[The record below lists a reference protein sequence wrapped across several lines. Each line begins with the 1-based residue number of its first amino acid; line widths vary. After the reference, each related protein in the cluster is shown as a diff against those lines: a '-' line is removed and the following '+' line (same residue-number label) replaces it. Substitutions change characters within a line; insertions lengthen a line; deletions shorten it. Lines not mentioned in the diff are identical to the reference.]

1 MTDNQLSMTAP
12 IAVIIPVFNAHA
24 TIRTTLHSVASQR
37 YVLYHTYLVVDGEP
51 EGSYDYLVQEFGCTV
66 WYMPVNAGPGVARQY
81 GIDHT
86 AEPFISFIDADD
98 TYLTALSLY
107 YMQRPMTDKI
117 AVVSCNFMEEKND
130 HNLHLRENDMVW
142 MHGKLYRRAFID
154 KHNIRFN
161 LTRANED
168 VGFNTQ
174 CQCYANADEQIYMS
188 KDLGYLWQWRDDST
202 VRTDNQSYAYNESI
216 DGYVTN
222 KIYAFESVLA
232 RRQTD
237 GQTTAMDDGMRFF
250 IVIAMM
256 YLFRKYLMAMIK
268 APKQVKHVR
277 DWSRKYYQA
286 LYTLIDAEY
295 ITKAERSI
303 FGISGFKTEEQ
314 YVEYGKWL
322 RKLARRTTA
331 DDAR

>member
-1 MTDNQLSMTAP
+1 MTSSAPTMTAP
-12 IAVIIPVFNAHA
+12 VAVIIPVFNAHA

-37 YVLYHTYLVVDGEP
+37 YVAHNTYLVVDGEP
-51 EGSYDYLVQEFGCTV
+51 VGSYDYLTAFGVTI
-66 WYMPVNAGPGVARQY
+66 WYLPENAGPGVARQY

-86 AEPFISFIDADD
+86 TEPYISFIDADD
-98 TYLTALSLY
+98 TYLTSLSLY
-107 YMQRPMTDKI
+107 YMMRNMADNI

-142 MHGKLYRRAFID
+142 MHGKLYRRVFLDAHD
-154 KHNIRFN
+154 IRFN

-174 CQCYANADEQIYMS
+174 CQCYAGEDEQIYMS

-202 VRTDNQSYAYNESI
+202 VRADNQSYAYNESI
-216 DGYVTN
+216 DGYVVN
-222 KIYAFESVLA
+222 KIYAFERVLA
-232 RRQTD
+232 RKPI
-237 GQTTAMDDGMRFF
+237 DDGIKFF

-256 YLFRKYLMAMIK
+256 YLFRKYLLAMIK

-277 DWSRKYYQA
+277 DWSAKYYKA
-286 LYTLIDAEY
+286 LYVLVDSEY
-295 ITKAERSI
+295 LEKAQRSI

-314 YVEYGKWL
+314 YTEYEKWL
-322 RKLARRTTA
+322 RKLARGSRSDSTVA
-331 DDAR
+331 

>member
-1 MTDNQLSMTAP
+1 MTP
-12 IAVIIPVFNAHA
+12 IAIIIPVFNAHA

-51 EGSYDYLVQEFGCTV
+51 EGSYDYLAGDNVTI
-66 WYMPVNAGPGVARQY
+66 WYLPVNGGPGVARQY

-98 TYLTALSLY
+98 TYLTAMSLY

-117 AVVSCNFMEEKND
+117 AVVSCNFMEEKAD

-142 MHGKLYRRAFID
+142 MHSKLYRRAFLD
-154 KHNIRFN
+154 RHDIRFN

-202 VRTDNQSYAYNESI
+202 VRSDNQSYAYNESI

-222 KIYAFESVLA
+222 KIYAFERVLSKQA
-232 RRQTD
+232 I
-237 GQTTAMDDGMRFF
+237 DDGIRFF
-250 IVIAMM
+250 IVIAQM
-256 YLFRKYLMAMIK
+256 YLFRKYLTAMMK

-277 DWSRKYYQA
+277 DWSRTYYRT
-286 LYTLIDAEY
+286 LYKLVDAEY
-295 ITKAERSI
+295 LSKAERSI
-303 FGISGFKTEEQ
+303 FGISGFTTEEQ
-314 YVEYGKWL
+314 YAEYGKWL
-322 RKLARRTTA
+322 RRLARAERPVA
-331 DDAR
+331 

>member
-1 MTDNQLSMTAP
+1 MNQ
-12 IAVIIPVFNAHA
+12 IAVIIPAYNAHS
-24 TIRTTLHSVASQR
+24 TIRTTLHSVAMQR
-37 YVLYHTYLVVDGEP
+37 LVDYHVYVVVDGEP
-51 EGSYDYLVQEFGCTV
+51 VGSYDYLASDSVTV
-66 WYMPVNAGPGVARQY
+66 WYMPKNAGPGVARQY

-86 AEPFISFIDADD
+86 TEPFISFVDADD

-107 YMQRPMTDKI
+107 YMHRNMTDKI

-130 HNLHLRENDMVW
+130 HNLYLRENDMVW
-142 MHGKLYRRAFID
+142 MHGKLYRRAFLD
-154 KHNIRFN
+154 AHGIRFN
-161 LTRANED
+161 ETRANED

-232 RRQTD
+232 RQPI
-237 GQTTAMDDGMRFF
+237 DDGVRFF
-250 IVIAMM
+250 IMIGLM
-256 YLFRKYLMAMIK
+256 YLFRKYLNAMMK

-277 DWSRKYYQA
+277 EWSARYYNE
-286 LYTLIDAEY
+286 LYKLVDAEY

-314 YVEYGKWL
+314 YTEYGKWL
-322 RKLARRTTA
+322 RKLARTQR
-331 DDAR
+331 DA